1 MENKKIDV
9 FGQIEQV
16 NTLDQISRTFHS
28 FILKAEM
35 SLDDEGYK
43 EIEKTYQVYVN
54 KRDLDYD
61 LEDDRRYRVVGFE
74 VSEGIIMAYYVDRWG
89 RYCDACGAWH
99 KEGYWVGECE
109 YACSEEC
116 AIKLYNGDEE
126 AFRADLALL
135 DDDETAN
142 DAPTYWTDWD

>member
-28 FILKAEM
+28 FIIKAEM
-35 SLDDEGYK
+35 KLDDEGYK

-89 RYCDACGAWH
+89 RYCDNCGEWH
-99 KEGYWVGECE
+99 IEGYWIGECE

-116 AIKLYNGDEE
+116 AIKLYNGNEE

-142 DAPTYWTDWD
+142 DAPTYWTCWD